1 MYKRSMTAAG
11 MCFFVLAVSIIAA
24 AAAPPK
30 YVGLQYDEIARMVI
44 APATAPPPGTFAD
57 AYQKILADAPAAGTS
72 TPAPRRGG
80 LFGGLL
86 SSISNAS
93 AQAEEAGNQ
102 MQAAIN
108 DGTLTR
114 LAYYNGWVRTD
125 NIVAKTA
132 VIDKCDRHQA
142 IELDL
147 ARKTYKLIDT
157 SSSGVAAACVAVQQP
172 MGLPQRVNE
181 APGTVDLT
189 VTSKSVN
196 LGPRTLQ
203 GIPTHGSTD
212 TTQMAMTNAT
222 GSCTNGSFGAEN
234 ERYVSNI
241 AVPRRMCPLPK
252 GGGPATPVD
261 MVVQGGCK
269 PTMHGS
275 ATGMYWMR
283 TGDKLEM
290 YNRMTMLSGQ
300 SAGQFQSVMQR
311 GNVVWLT
318 KPQADALFSIP
329 PGFTQAQ

>member
-1 MYKRSMTAAG
+1 MRKRSITAAG
-11 MCFFVLAVSIIAA
+11 MCFFVLAVSIVAA
-24 AAAPPK
+24 TAAPPK
-30 YVGLQYDEIARMVI
+30 YVGLQYDEIGRMVL
-44 APATAPPPGTFAD
+44 APATAPPPGSFAD
-57 AYQKILADAPAAGTS
+57 AYQKILADAPSAGAS

-80 LFGGLL
+80 LFGGLM
-86 SSISNAS
+86 SSITNAS

-102 MQAAIN
+102 MQRAIN

-125 NIVAKTA
+125 NVVAKTA
-132 VIDKCDRHQA
+132 VIDKCAQHQA
-142 IELDL
+142 IQLDL
-147 ARKTYKLIDT
+147 ARKTYKIVDT
-157 SSSGVAAACVAVQQP
+157 TGGAAPCVTTPVP
-172 MGLPQRVNE
+172 MGQRRVNE

-196 LGPRTLQ
+196 LGAKTLQ

-222 GSCTNGSFGAEN
+222 GSCSNGSFGAEN

-241 AVPRRMCPLPK
+241 TVPRRMCPLPS
-252 GGGPATPVD
+252 GRGTATPVD

-275 ATGMYWMR
+275 ASGMYWMNSN
-283 TGDKLEM
+283 GKLEM
-290 YNRMTMLSGQ
+290 YNRMTMLSGE
-300 SAGQFQSVMQR
+300 SSGQFQSVTQR

-329 PGFTQAQ
+329 PGFTQEQ